1 MYNKQAFESGNK
13 GGCGAWGGRSKFG
26 GPWAGPA
33 FGRGKFGGRGQHAW
47 GAHRPPVNIEETDT
61 NYVIA
66 LYAAGL
72 VKENVKLT
80 VKDDVLTISYAAV
93 ESAPESTAGMDSSGA
108 DFEAGKTE
116 RGNVTY
122 QEFSNHSFERS
133 FKLNNKV
140 LIESI
145 SATYTDGILK
155 VTLPKNPVTNVP
167 AQTITVG

>member
-1 MYNKQAFESGNK
+1 MYNKQAFESEHK
-13 GGCGAWGGRSKFG
+13 GGCGSWGGRSKFG
-26 GPWAGPA
+26 GSWGGPA
-33 FGRGKFGGRGQHAW
+33 FGRGTFGGRGHRAW

-61 NYVIA
+61 EYVIA

-72 VKENVKLT
+72 VKEKVSLT
-80 VKDDVLTISYAAV
+80 VKDDVLTISYA
-93 ESAPESTAGMDSSGA
+93 PDS
-108 DFEAGKTE
+108 AGKTE
-116 RGNVTY
+116 TGNTTY
-122 QEFSNHSFERS
+122 QEFSTHSFERS

-155 VTLPKNPVTNVP
+155 ITLPKNPATNVP

>member
-1 MYNKQAFESGNK
+1 MHNKQAVESGNK
-13 GGCGAWGGRSKFG
+13 GGCGSWSGRSKFG

-47 GAHRPPVNIEETDT
+47 GAYRPPVNIEETDT
-61 NYVIA
+61 EYVIA

-80 VKDDVLTISYAAV
+80 VKDDVLTISFQ
-93 ESAPESTAGMDSSGA
+93 GA
-108 DFEAGKTE
+108 DASTEAEKTE
-116 RGNVTY
+116 TGRITY
-122 QEFSNHSFERS
+122 QEFSSRSFERS
-133 FKLNNKV
+133 FQLNNKV

-155 VTLPKNPVTNVP
+155 VTLPKNPATNVP